1 MAKANRASTHKSG
14 ASNTTGKSATGSSNS
29 SGRSTN
35 KNAPKGDTMKM
46 PSEQAAATSTP
57 AARTGTSRGKPA
69 GKGNRPVVGGS
80 AVVGAKSTQPRETT
94 STNPQ
99 QQQAESYN
107 RVMRRRMQKMG
118 TGPYN
123 DTANTM
129 QEQRKKRVERKKRR
143 TEELRQQVTRGPR
156 PNLSLG
162 RRNTIFLIAMAA
174 IIVAIIV
181 IAIIV
186 NHPF

>member
-14 ASNTTGKSATGSSNS
+14 TNPNSTGNTGKGNTSSAA
-29 SGRSTN
+29 N
-35 KNAPKGDTMKM
+35 KNAPKGDTMKI
-46 PSEQAAATSTP
+46 PVEPTASTSTS
-57 AARTGTSRGKPA
+57 TTSNKAKQA
-69 GKGNRPVVGGS
+69 GKVNRPTVGGS
-80 AVVGAKSTQPRETT
+80 AVAGAKSTQPKVIT
-94 STNPQ
+94 SNNPQ

-123 DTANTM
+123 DTASTM
-129 QEQRKKRVERKKRR
+129 QVQRKKRIERKKQRS
-143 TEELRQQVTRGPR
+143 EELRQKVTRGPR

-162 RRNTIFLIAMAA
+162 RRNTIFLIAVAV
-174 IIVAIIV
+174 II

-186 NHPF
+186 LAIIINHPF